1 MLESAS
7 NVNPSQTVEIQFG
20 PFMVEIE
27 KDSGQ
32 LRYLRA
38 GTTELLRGIYGSV
51 RRSDW
56 GTVLQFL
63 ISNSKEPQVHSL
75 ARLLLSTK
83 MVTLVSS
90 GTEPLKQYLLM
101 QPLQPYFFK

>member
-56 GTVLQFL
+56 GTVLPT
-63 ISNSKEPQVHSL
+63 ISDFQLKRTASSFTCTFTALHEDGDVGFEWNGTIE
-75 ARLLLSTK
+75 A
-83 MVTLVSS
+83 TLTDATSA
-90 GTEPLKQYLLM
+90 T
-101 QPLQPYFFK
+101 

>member
-51 RRSDW
+51 RHSDW
-56 GTVLQFL
+56 GTVLPT
-63 ISNSKEPQVHSL
+63 ISD
-75 ARLLLSTK
+75 
-83 MVTLVSS
+83 
-90 GTEPLKQYLLM
+90 LM
-101 QPLQPYFFK
+101 QSMTQEKQSEIRL